1 MILQSAVVSIYGTNC
16 YVLGSESTKN
26 GIVIDPGG
34 DAEIIGSM
42 ISKWGLNIRLVIAT
56 HIHGDHTGALMPVLK
71 FTGAK
76 FAIYEDPGVGFT
88 AQSVGNKRELD
99 SPYLGDMPASD
110 IWLKDGQ
117 NIAVD
122 DLGFK
127 VTHTPGHTSGGICLI
142 GDGIVFSGDTLF
154 NYGIGRTDFPGGDYD
169 TLISSI
175 RNKLMLLPDDT
186 IVYPGHGPSTT
197 IGNERRG
204 NPFLR

>member
-34 DAEIIGSM
+34 DAEIIESM
-42 ISKWGLNIRLVIAT
+42 INKWGLNIRLVIAT
-56 HIHGDHTGALMPVLK
+56 HVHGDHVGALKPVLK

-76 FAIYEDPGVGFT
+76 FAIHEDPAIGFS
-88 AQSVGNKRELD
+88 AQAVGNGRELN
-99 SPYLGDMPASD
+99 SPYFGELTAPD

-117 NIAVD
+117 SIAVD
-122 DLGFK
+122 DLTFK
-127 VTHTPGHTSGGICLI
+127 VVHTPGHTSGGICLI

-169 TLISSI
+169 VLLSSI
-175 RNKLMLLPDDT
+175 KNKLMVLPEDT

-197 IGNERRG
+197 IRNERRG